1 MGISLLMSF
10 TFQDFDLPV
19 HSGVAGFKVTGW
31 LSEEYFPH
39 LMLIIKYAHSRW
51 IQLRMCEMYET
62 WSMKLDLGCN
72 WWWAYRLRANW
83 VSPYIFFPTIF
94 TTVNFDMSI
103 HCWLLC
109 SSSYFTFVT
118 QLYFLNNL
126 TLSSLVALSLGN
138 QGKKRE

>member
-1 MGISLLMSF
+1 
-10 TFQDFDLPV
+10 
-19 HSGVAGFKVTGW
+19 
-31 LSEEYFPH
+31 
-39 LMLIIKYAHSRW
+39 
-51 IQLRMCEMYET
+51 MCEIYET

-83 VSPYIFFPTIF
+83 VSPYIFPPTIF

-103 HCWLLC
+103 HCWLLS

-138 QGKKRE
+138 QEKKRVTEAPNDDGFCYSFISYPFQLMRTLLQNNTSLFIFLKHRRAL